1 MKYRLRLNARLT
13 EGLRMLMRSCSPSSS
28 LRLGGGVFWFG
39 CEFAGWGVKRL
50 PPPGN
55 LETLPDAKNCTA
67 GNSRLS
73 FVYGGLV

>member
-1 MKYRLRLNARLT
+1 
-13 EGLRMLMRSCSPSSS
+13 MLMRSCSPSSS
-28 LRLGGGVFWFG
+28 LRLGGGCFG
-39 CEFAGWGVKRL
+39 LVVGLLGGGSRDY
-50 PPPGN
+50 PPGN